1 MKRVYRLVSLILIA
15 FMMMPAP
22 FAAQAAGTVSF
33 AADEIVSES
42 AVTSAPVD
50 LSDVNE
56 DTAATDELLVL
67 VESGTTKR
75 ETSKIADESGASL
88 ENISELN
95 DGSKLARVSLDD
107 PEDMQEVADNLAS
120 EDCVVVVQP
129 NYLYSAYEDDAVTA
143 AAGEDGDD
151 GETPAEAEEE
161 QENGGDPAETVPE
174 QPAEADAEEPE
185 EAAVQAEEAE
195 EPPASDEDGGYD
207 LENAEGESSEDFND
221 YASQQ
226 WYLKSPAETIG
237 GMDVAGETGAWS
249 LLSQDGKKIRVA
261 VIDSGVDL
269 DHKDFEGVILTGL
282 CGTYNYGGDSGR
294 PQSFT
299 YGDKSNDDDGHGTH
313 VCGIIA
319 AKAGDAYGIS
329 GIAYNR
335 AELIVIDAM
344 LPNGKYTTQDI
355 VLSINYA
362 VKNNAKLIN
371 LSLGGL
377 YRDFLME
384 KAINDAYDEG
394 ALCICASG
402 NEGSSLPQSPGD
414 TACAVSVMS
423 HDRKGIKAD
432 DSNHGFEKDVSAPG
446 EMIYSTYIGDK
457 PWKTVSGTSMAAP
470 MVTGLAVLLLS
481 ENEKLSPRQLKN
493 LIYTSSGSG
502 TFNGST
508 DAFGRINAKTALE
521 NAKRLKTEAAEP
533 KNIVL
538 NRDSAS
544 MYPEESVSMYSGET
558 VNLEYAIYP
567 GAASEHAGSV
577 TFESSDEDVATVDK
591 NGRVSAMAPGEA
603 VISVSCKGRTAEC
616 VISVAAA
623 ENEKAVLPFSIEGK
637 LSPSDP
643 KVIITTRTTNGSRTW
658 ESYTDGYELELVRG
672 QTIGISIDPSK
683 KDRSTIIPA
692 VRITDP
698 EGKVKM
704 LKRGKSKTTLE
715 ASFDAEMKGTYLLQ
729 VLGETMGGADEEKPY
744 RLDIEDISEASLS
757 GVANKTYT
765 GSAVKQTL
773 TVKYGKAVL
782 ADGTDYK
789 VTYKSNKNVGTAT
802 VTVTGTGDYG
812 FSLSQTFRV
821 LPKGTKISK
830 LSRAK
835 KAAGVRWKKQT
846 ARMSSSRITG
856 YQIQAA
862 TDTDFTK
869 DKKTV
874 TVSGYKKTYKII
886 KGLKAKKKYYVR
898 VRTYKTV
905 NGTKYY
911 SAWSKARTVKTR

>member
-1 MKRVYRLVSLILIA
+1 MKRVYRLVLLILIA

-107 PEDMQEVADNLAS
+107 PEDMQEVADSLAA
-120 EDCVVVVQP
+120 EDCVVIVQP
-129 NYLYSAYEDDAVTA
+129 NYMYSSYEGEETLAVPEEEGAGPEAEEVEETEDTAETDDTGDLTESAQGQNEGSEEEGA
-143 AAGEDGDD
+143 ATE
-151 GETPAEAEEE
+151 ETPAD
-161 QENGGDPAETVPE
+161 ENGE
-174 QPAEADAEEPE
+174 
-185 EAAVQAEEAE
+185 
-195 EPPASDEDGGYD
+195 YD
-207 LENAEGESSEDFND
+207 IENAAGESSEGFND
-221 YASQQ
+221 YTGQQ
-226 WYLKSPAETIG
+226 WYLKSQAEAAG
-237 GMDVAGETGAWS
+237 GMDATGAWG
-249 LLSQDGKKIRVA
+249 LLSENGSKVRVA
-261 VIDSGVDL
+261 VIDSGVKL
-269 DHKDFEGVILTGL
+269 DHKDLSDAIFKDPKTKEDL
-282 CGTYNYGGDSGR
+282 CVTFNNGTKYGFNEEDES
-294 PQSFT
+294 
-299 YGDKSNDDDGHGTH
+299 DDDDGHGTH

-319 AKAGDAYGIS
+319 AKAGDGYGVS
-329 GIAYNR
+329 GIANNR
-335 AELIVIDAM
+335 AELIVIDAE

-362 VKNNAKLIN
+362 VNNDAKLIN

-377 YRDFLME
+377 YRDFLLE
-384 KAINDAYDEG
+384 KAISDAYDEG
-394 ALCICASG
+394 VLCICASG

-414 TACAVSVMS
+414 TACALSVMS
-423 HDRKGIKAD
+423 HNINGKKAS
-432 DSNHGFEKDVSAPG
+432 DSNYGFEKDVSAPG
-446 EMIYSTYIGDK
+446 EGIWKEGRWVDGILSTYIGNT
-457 PWKTVSGTSMAAP
+457 PWKEISGTSMAAP

-481 ENEKLSPRQLKN
+481 ENENLSPRQLKN

-502 TFNGST
+502 TFNGSI
-508 DAFGRINAKTALE
+508 DAFGRINAKTAIM
-521 NAKRLKTEAAEP
+521 NVKAEAADPE
-533 KNIVL
+533 KIVL
-538 NRDSAS
+538 NRTSAD
-544 MYPEESVSMYSGET
+544 MYPGET
-558 VNLEYAIYP
+558 VSLEYAICP
-567 GAASEHAGSV
+567 GAASFHAGDV
-577 TFESSDEDVATVDK
+577 TFSSSNEAVATVDEK
-591 NGRVSAMAPGEA
+591 GRISAETPGEA
-603 VISVSCKGRTAEC
+603 VITVSFKDPAYADVRTPEC
-616 VISVAAA
+616 VIQVNAV
-623 ENEKAVLPFSIEGK
+623 EHVKASLPYSIEGK

-643 KVIITTRTTNGSRTW
+643 KVIITTRTTTGSRTW

-698 EGKVKM
+698 AGKVKL

-715 ASFDAEMKGTYLLQ
+715 VSFDAEMKGTYLLQ

-744 RLDIEDISEASLS
+744 RLDIEDVSTASLS

-782 ADGTDYK
+782 TAGTDYE

-812 FSLSQTFRV
+812 FSLTQTFKV

-835 KAAGVRWKKQT
+835 KAAVVRWKKQT
-846 ARMSSSRITG
+846 AKMPSSRITG
-856 YQIQAA
+856 YQIQVA
-862 TDTDFTK
+862 TDTGFTK

-874 TVSGYKKTYKII
+874 TVSGYKKTYKKI

-898 VRTYKTV
+898 VRTYKTIS
-905 NGTKYY
+905 GTKYY
-911 SAWSKARTVKTR
+911 SAWSKTRTVKTR